1 MFFGLPDDSSLGKR
15 GLVQIPRTAR
25 GCPAPW
31 RSLVLELAAATS
43 RSACSGADFLAVV
56 LDNLPVPGVVSESGV
71 HQPEL
76 ILKPDRV

>member
-1 MFFGLPDDSSLGKR
+1 
-15 GLVQIPRTAR
+15 
-25 GCPAPW
+25 
-31 RSLVLELAAATS
+31 LVLELAAATS